1 MNFVKNYYNMK
12 KILLLLLTVLVF
24 TSCIDTYRSD
34 DFFVVISKQKRNTEY
49 KYLYR
54 TEHYMSLTTNDSYY
68 LADYDFVSNENYELG
83 DTIKFI
89 RYASNE
95 K

>member
-1 MNFVKNYYNMK
+1 MK
-12 KILLLLLTVLVF
+12 KILLLLLTVLTF
-24 TSCIDTYRSD
+24 TSCIETYRGD
-34 DFFVVISKQKRNTEY
+34 DIFVVTKKEMRNTTSY
-49 KYLYR
+49 KYLY
-54 TEHYMSLTTNDSYY
+54 TVYHYITSYKEGLY
-68 LADYDFVSNENYELG
+68 YQTYHYFVSNENYELG

>member
-1 MNFVKNYYNMK
+1 MK
-12 KILLLLLTVLVF
+12 KILLLLLTVLTF
-24 TSCIDTYRSD
+24 TSCVDGYRSD
-34 DFFVVISKQKRNTEY
+34 DIFVVISKEMRDTQYQY

-54 TEHYMSLTTNDSYY
+54 VNHYMTSTKDGLYY
-68 LADYDFVSNENYELG
+68 QGDYIFVSNDNYELG

-95 K
+95 R

>member
-1 MNFVKNYYNMK
+1 MKN
-12 KILLLLLTVLVF
+12 IVLLLLTVLAF

-34 DFFVVISKQKRNTEY
+34 DIFVVISKQKRDTEY

-54 TEHYMSLTTNDSYY
+54 IQHYMTSVKNGLYY
-68 LADYDFVSNENYELG
+68 LDDYFFVTNENYELG

-95 K
+95 R

>member
-1 MNFVKNYYNMK
+1 MK
-12 KILLLLLTVLVF
+12 KILLVLLTFLTL
-24 TSCIDTYRSD
+24 TSCIETDTYSSD
-34 DFFVVISKQKRNTEY
+34 NFFIVVSKEMSYTSY

-54 TEHYMSLTTNDSYY
+54 IKHYTASTTEDSFY
-68 LADYDFVSNENYELG
+68 LGYFNFVSNENYELG

-95 K
+95 I

>member
-1 MNFVKNYYNMK
+1 MK
-12 KILLLLLTVLVF
+12 KIVLLLLTVLAF

-34 DFFVVISKQKRNTEY
+34 DIYIVISKQNRDTEY

-54 TEHYMSLTTNDSYY
+54 IQHYMTSSKNGLYY
-68 LADYDFVSNENYELG
+68 LDDYFFVSNDNYELN

>member
-1 MNFVKNYYNMK
+1 MK
-12 KILLLLLTVLVF
+12 KILLLFLSVLAF

-34 DFFVVISKQKRNTEY
+34 DVFIVISKENRNTIY

-54 TEHYMSLTTNDSYY
+54 TQHYMTSVKDGSYY
-68 LADYDFVSNENYELG
+68 LDDYFFVSNENYELG
-83 DTIKFI
+83 DTIKFT
-89 RYASNE
+89 RHTSNE

>member
-1 MNFVKNYYNMK
+1 MK
-12 KILLLLLTVLVF
+12 KILLLLLTVLTF
-24 TSCIDTYRSD
+24 TSCIETYRSD
-34 DFFVVISKQKRNTEY
+34 DVFVVISKQMRDTEY

-54 TEHYMSLTTNDSYY
+54 TQHYMTSTSSKNGLYY
-68 LADYDFVSNENYELG
+68 LDDYFFVTNENYELG

-95 K
+95 R

>member
-1 MNFVKNYYNMK
+1 MK
-12 KILLLLLTVLVF
+12 KILLLLLTVLTF

-34 DFFVVISKQKRNTEY
+34 DIFVVISKKKRDTQY
-49 KYLYR
+49 KYLYC
-54 TEHYMSLTTNDSYY
+54 TEHYMTSSKDGFCYLNDYF
-68 LADYDFVSNENYELG
+68 FVSNENYELG

>member
-1 MNFVKNYYNMK
+1 MK

-24 TSCIDTYRSD
+24 TSCIDTYTYRND
-34 DFFVVISKQKRNTEY
+34 DIFVVISKQKRDTEY
-49 KYLYR
+49 KYLYC
-54 TEHYMSLTTNDSYY
+54 TEHYMTSSTSKDGLYY
-68 LADYDFVSNENYELG
+68 LKNYFFVSNENYELG

>member
-1 MNFVKNYYNMK
+1 MK

-24 TSCIDTYRSD
+24 TSCIDTYTFRSD
-34 DFFVVISKQKRNTEY
+34 DIFIVTSKEIRNTSY

-54 TEHYMSLTTNDSYY
+54 TKYYTTSTAEDLFY
-68 LADYDFVSNENYELG
+68 LGDCYFVSNENYELE

-95 K
+95 KQN

>member
-1 MNFVKNYYNMK
+1 MK
-12 KILLLLLTVLVF
+12 KILLLLLTVLTF
-24 TSCIDTYRSD
+24 TSCVESYRSD
-34 DFFVVISKQKRNTEY
+34 DIFVIISKQKRDTEY

-54 TEHYMSLTTNDSYY
+54 TQHYTTSTKNGLFY
-68 LADYDFVSNENYELG
+68 LDDYFFVSNENYELG

>member
-1 MNFVKNYYNMK
+1 MK
-12 KILLLLLTVLVF
+12 KILLLLLTVLTF
-24 TSCIDTYRSD
+24 TSCVESESYRSD
-34 DFFVVISKQKRNTEY
+34 DIFVIISKELRNTEYNTEY

-54 TEHYMSLTTNDSYY
+54 TQHYMTSVKYDLFY
-68 LADYDFVSNENYELG
+68 LENCFFVSNENYELG

>member
-1 MNFVKNYYNMK
+1 MK
-12 KILLLLLTVLVF
+12 KILLLLLTVLIF

-34 DFFVVISKQKRNTEY
+34 DIFIVTSKEMRNTSY

-54 TEHYMSLTTNDSYY
+54 IEHYMTTVTQKPYY
-68 LADYDFVSNENYELG
+68 LTYYAFVSNENYELG

-89 RYASNE
+89 RCASN
-95 K
+95 

>member
-1 MNFVKNYYNMK
+1 MK
-12 KILLLLLTVLVF
+12 KILLLLLTVLTF
-24 TSCIDTYRSD
+24 TSCIETYRSD
-34 DFFVVISKQKRNTEY
+34 DIFVVISKQMRDTQYQY

-54 TEHYMSLTTNDSYY
+54 THHYMTSAKEGSYY
-68 LADYDFVSNENYELG
+68 EGDYFFVSNENYELG

-95 K
+95 R

>member
-1 MNFVKNYYNMK
+1 MK

-24 TSCIDTYRSD
+24 TSCIGEYTFRSD
-34 DFFVVISKQKRNTEY
+34 DIFIVTSKEITNSSY

-54 TEHYMSLTTNDSYY
+54 TKHYTTSTAEDLFYLGESY
-68 LADYDFVSNENYELG
+68 FVSNENYELE

-95 K
+95 KQN

>member
-1 MNFVKNYYNMK
+1 MK
-12 KILLLLLTVLVF
+12 KILLLLLTVLTF
-24 TSCIDTYRSD
+24 TSCIETYRSD
-34 DFFVVISKQKRNTEY
+34 DIFVVTKKEMRYTQYQY

-54 TEHYMSLTTNDSYY
+54 VNHYMTSTREGLYY
-68 LADYDFVSNENYELG
+68 QTYYHFVSNDNYELG

-89 RYASNE
+89 RHASNE

>member
-1 MNFVKNYYNMK
+1 MK
-12 KILLLLLTVLVF
+12 KILLLLLTVLIFTF

-34 DFFVVISKQKRNTEY
+34 DIFIVFSKEMRNDITYKHY

-54 TEHYMSLTTNDSYY
+54 ARHYMTSVQDGSNYQDSYF
-68 LADYDFVSNENYELG
+68 FVSNENYELG

-89 RYASNE
+89 RCASNE
-95 K
+95 N

>member
-1 MNFVKNYYNMK
+1 MK
-12 KILLLLLTVLVF
+12 KIVLLLLTVLAF

-34 DFFVVISKQKRNTEY
+34 DIFVVISKQKRDTEY

-54 TEHYMSLTTNDSYY
+54 TQHYMTSVKNGLYY
-68 LADYDFVSNENYELG
+68 LDDYFFVSTDNYELG

>member
-1 MNFVKNYYNMK
+1 MK

-24 TSCIDTYRSD
+24 TSCIDTYTFRSD
-34 DFFVVISKQKRNTEY
+34 DILIVTSKEFRCTEY

-54 TEHYMSLTTNDSYY
+54 TKHYMTSTKVDLFY
-68 LADYDFVSNENYELG
+68 LGDYFFVSNENYELG

>member
-1 MNFVKNYYNMK
+1 MK
-12 KILLLLLTVLVF
+12 KILLLLLTVLTF
-24 TSCIDTYRSD
+24 TSCIETYRSD
-34 DFFVVISKQKRNTEY
+34 DIFVVTKKEMRNTSY

-54 TEHYMSLTTNDSYY
+54 VNHYITSTKEGLYY
-68 LADYDFVSNENYELG
+68 QTYHHFVSNENYELW

>member
-1 MNFVKNYYNMK
+1 MK
-12 KILLLLLTVLVF
+12 KILLLLLTVLTF
-24 TSCIDTYRSD
+24 TSCVDTYRSD
-34 DFFVVISKQKRNTEY
+34 DIFVVISKQKSYTQY

-54 TEHYMSLTTNDSYY
+54 TQHYMTSVKDSLYY
-68 LADYDFVSNENYELG
+68 LEDYFFVSNENYELG

-95 K
+95 R